1 LKAASIAA
9 SRSCQT
15 RIRVAL
21 IAVSQSGRATL
32 DAKIEAS
39 MASTIVASQPR
50 KTTIK
55 ETSIAVSQAR
65 KEVALVWIVSCV
77 HRLIVLTHLNWFRE
91 TTFII
96 ICLRLSDVRCPY
108 VWASTQQRRMRVTK
122 RQV

>member
-1 LKAASIAA
+1 LKAALIAA
-9 SRSCQT
+9 SQSCQT

-65 KEVALVWIVSCV
+65 KEVALVCIFSRA
-77 HRLIVLTHLNWFRE
+77 HRLI
-91 TTFII
+91 I
-96 ICLRLSDVRCPY
+96 
-108 VWASTQQRRMRVTK
+108 
-122 RQV
+122 